1 MKSTSGN
8 TRTLELTCITCPI
21 GCKLKVLLEGS
32 RIISIEGNKCPKG
45 IIYVQNEI
53 DPKRILITVIKVVG
67 GNLPVVSVKTSE
79 PIPKNLRLDAMKIL
93 SKVVIKAPIKVGDI
107 VVKNLLEL
115 GANVI
120 ATRDVVAV

>member
-1 MKSTSGN
+1 
-8 TRTLELTCITCPI
+8 
-21 GCKLKVLLEGS
+21 VLLEGS